1 MCGIAGIYTYK
12 NNHSIDYNII
22 VKEMTEKLSHRGPDG
37 INTWF
42 DKKKNICWTSSKLYY
57 NK

>member
-12 NNHSIDYNII
+12 NNNSIDYNII

-42 DKKKNICWTSSKLYY
+42 DKKKYLFRSFKTIN
-57 NK
+57 N